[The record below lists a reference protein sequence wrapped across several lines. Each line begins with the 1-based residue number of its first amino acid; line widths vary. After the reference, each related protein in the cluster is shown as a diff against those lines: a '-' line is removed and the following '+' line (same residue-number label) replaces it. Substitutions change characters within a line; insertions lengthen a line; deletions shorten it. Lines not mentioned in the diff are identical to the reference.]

1 MQLLSNHEVSSLFP
15 LQKWLQIPT
24 LHRNL
29 SCWTQSTASQ
39 KLKQSIGFCTVPDQ
53 CGSPKGGKHQE
64 IASMETTRPKR
75 LSTNKSSP
83 PPCGFSGLSIS
94 HAKTLQKHQGL
105 KPKSNHPPARQDVLG
120 CQLKCWKPFILKA
133 QPSQPSNQIPTHWET
148 MRSEIIMLAPIWIDV
163 SLQKESARSTFWH
176 RHRVFFHHMP
186 HPHCPNQLPQKSWP
200 WSMTTFIIASYPLSY
215 FEISVSLHRLNR
227 IFRLDLPATY
237 WCGYNSIACPRTRSS
252 AVLEPM
258 RRSLQSTCKEA
269 GNNSKLP

>member
-64 IASMETTRPKR
+64 IARMETTRPKR

-83 PPCGFSGLSIS
+83 PPCGS

-133 QPSQPSNQIPTHWET
+133 QPSQPSNQIPTH
-148 MRSEIIMLAPIWIDV
+148 
-163 SLQKESARSTFWH
+163 
-176 RHRVFFHHMP
+176 
-186 HPHCPNQLPQKSWP
+186 
-200 WSMTTFIIASYPLSY
+200 
-215 FEISVSLHRLNR
+215 
-227 IFRLDLPATY
+227 
-237 WCGYNSIACPRTRSS
+237 
-252 AVLEPM
+252 
-258 RRSLQSTCKEA
+258 
-269 GNNSKLP
+269 